1 MREKITKEQAID
13 DLRKLFNTTSFEDR
27 KYGRSFN
34 DEGDFFIDRK
44 ECGFYSVLQKLMEYF
59 SDKVITDGI
68 CRVEATSIRWTMF
81 HIKTKDD

>member
-1 MREKITKEQAID
+1 MYERYGDVEVVM
-13 DLRKLFNTTSFEDR
+13 EDTDWTGVER
-27 KYGRSFN
+27 YH

-44 ECGFYSVLQKLMEYF
+44 ECGFYPVLQKLMEYF

-68 CRVEATSIRWTMF
+68 CQVEGTSIRWTMF